1 MSSGEGFSVTRPAL
15 ISAGTSAEAASDSL
29 NSATQVKLT
38 GATPEAIAG
47 HRGWQSSPALQ
58 ACLDAWETRLRQ
70 LSAEIQQISQNLNA
84 TVDGYDKA
92 EAQAVADI
100 RQVAVGLNGT
110 KG

>member
-15 ISAGTSAEAASDSL
+15 ISASTSAEAASDRIRS
-29 NSATQVKLT
+29 SSQVKLT

-47 HRGWQSSPALQ
+47 HRDWQSGPALQ

-70 LSAEIQQISQNLNA
+70 LSAEVQQISQNLNA
-84 TVDGYDKA
+84 TADGYDKA
-92 EAQAVADI
+92 EAQAVSDI
-100 RQVAVGLNGT
+100 QQVAAGLNGT